1 MIDIIS
7 TTNGLDIGVYDT
19 NTTKAANVLSVQ
31 LGALEYAP
39 DLGIDLNYFLS
50 EDFRFQNES
59 FKSYCV
65 NILAQNGINVTE
77 VLDENQSLFSDFIF
91 NISPNETTTGLIAR

>member
-77 VLDENQSLFSDFIF
+77 VLDETQSLFSDFIF
-91 NISPNETTTGLIAR
+91 NISPQETTTGLIAR

>member
-7 TTNGLDIGVYDT
+7 TTDGLDIGVYDT
-19 NTTKAANVLSVQ
+19 NTNKAANVLSVQ

-50 EDFRFQNES
+50 EDFRFQNDS

-77 VLDENQSLFSDFIF
+77 VLDVTQSLFSDFIF
-91 NISPNETTTGLIAR
+91 NISPQETTTGLIAR

>member
-7 TTNGLDIGVYDT
+7 TTDGLDIGVYDT
-19 NTTKAANVLSVQ
+19 NTNKAANVLSVQ

-50 EDFRFQNES
+50 EDFRFQNDS

-77 VLDENQSLFSDFIF
+77 VLDVTQSLFSDFIF
-91 NISPNETTTGLIAR
+91 NFTGIAIGKQ

>member
-50 EDFRFQNES
+50 EDFRFQNDS

-77 VLDENQSLFSDFIF
+77 VLDETQSLFSDFIF